1 MFKCLRVAVLLCLLA
16 ACGAPKPRP
25 SAAPLPVQSALPQVG
40 AGTHVYRIDGAQS
53 ELRILVYRAG
63 PLARL
68 GHNHV
73 MVNRA
78 LEGAVNMHSPQSAS
92 SFSLRVPVADFVV
105 DDPQSR
111 SAEGADFPGEI
122 PDEAKSGTLRN
133 MLSASLLDA
142 ADYPVITVDSI
153 AVEGANGEF
162 SATLAIGVAGHEST
176 IKAPFTLAID
186 EQRLRAMGSMELR
199 QSDLGL
205 TPYSL
210 LMGAL
215 QVQDVVRLKFSI
227 TAVAD

>member
-1 MFKCLRVAVLLCLLA
+1 MFKCIRVAVLLCMLA

-25 SAAPLPVQSALPQVG
+25 NAAPHPVQSPPPQVSPR
-40 AGTHVYRIDGAQS
+40 THVYRIDAAHS

-78 LEGAVNMHSPQSAS
+78 LEGSVNLESPQSAS
-92 SFSLRVPVADFVV
+92 SFSLRIPVADFVV

-111 SAEGADFPGEI
+111 SEEGVDFPGEI

-133 MLSASLLDA
+133 MLSASLLHA
-142 ADYPVITVDSI
+142 ADYPVITVDST
-153 AVEGANGEF
+153 AVQGANGAF
-162 SATLAIGVAGHEST
+162 SGTLAIEVAGHEST
-176 IKAPFTLAID
+176 IKAPFTLASD

-210 LMGAL
+210 MLGAL
-215 QVQDVVRLKFSI
+215 QVQDMVRLKFSI